1 MHPNENRD
9 LASGRDAR
17 YRERK
22 RGGENPFSTSLFA
35 GANRRVYLLEEE
47 KNASILSLPII
58 DPSPTYISFRVN
70 LGGNMMKQTKTNKVN
85 ASK

>member
-22 RGGENPFSTSLFA
+22 RGGENPFLS
-35 GANRRVYLLEEE
+35 NP
-47 KNASILSLPII
+47 ILSH
-58 DPSPTYISFRVN
+58 SFL
-70 LGGNMMKQTKTNKVN
+70 LG
-85 ASK
+85 